1 MALTA
6 KDEVRFAGNGI
17 DSLADEI
24 RELWFKVRMGN
35 PGDLEALKVLDD
47 TEHELRTLAEKLQN
61 FGRD

>member
-17 DSLADEI
+17 ESLAEDL
-24 RELWFKVRMGN
+24 RSTWYKVRMKN

-47 TEHELRTLAEKLQN
+47 AEHELRTLAEKLQN